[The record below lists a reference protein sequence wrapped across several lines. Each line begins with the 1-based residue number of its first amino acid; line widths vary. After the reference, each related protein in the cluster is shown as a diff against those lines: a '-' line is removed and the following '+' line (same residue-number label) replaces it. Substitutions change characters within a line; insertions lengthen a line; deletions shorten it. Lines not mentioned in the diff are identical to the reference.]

1 MLAERHSVAEPGTE
15 SSMGP
20 RSQSPARAPSG
31 GENYLFAQRW

>member
-20 RSQSPARAPSG
+20 RSQSPICSRSAG
-31 GENYLFAQRW
+31 